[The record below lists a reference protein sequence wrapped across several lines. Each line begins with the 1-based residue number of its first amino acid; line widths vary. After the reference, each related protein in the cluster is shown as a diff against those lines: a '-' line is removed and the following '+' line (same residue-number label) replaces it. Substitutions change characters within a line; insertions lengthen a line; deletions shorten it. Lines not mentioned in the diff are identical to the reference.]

1 MRAEAP
7 EPSIRGS
14 FITTGKTWI
23 IKTYGEDLW
32 RRALSTLAAEQQALF
47 GLEIVA
53 NSWYSIEEWTKV
65 LEAVRAEVR
74 TRTGEDAPTFDRRL
88 MSESIGITMDKIFRV
103 AFKLLSPTTVVA
115 KVTPYFQKVYSHGSY
130 TVIENEVGRCRL
142 RLSDT
147 PVKMEHEVRRA
158 FPLASRWMLD
168 IAGQEVKKLE
178 FTPTVRGGLMSSDVV
193 IDYVPKGKR

>member
-14 FITTGKTWI
+14 FITTGKAWI

-32 RRALSTLAAEQQALF
+32 RRALRVLPEEQQALF
-47 GLEIVA
+47 GFEIVGT
-53 NSWYSIEEWTKV
+53 SWYSIDDWTRA
-65 LEAVRAEVR
+65 LDAVRAEVL
-74 TRTGEDAPTFDRRL
+74 TKTGETGPTFDRRL
-88 MSESIGITMDKIFRV
+88 MSESIGVTMDTIFRV
-103 AFKLLSPTTVVA
+103 AFKLMSPTTVVA

-130 TVIENEVGRCRL
+130 SVVENAVGRCRL

-147 PVKMEHEVRRA
+147 PVKMEQEVRRA
-158 FPLASRWMLD
+158 FPIASRWMLD
-168 IAGQEVKKLE
+168 VAGQEVKKLE
-178 FTPTVRGGLMSSDVV
+178 FTPTVRGTLMSSDIV